1 MTGSFRIGSV
11 AGIDLRIHYTWLFA
25 LVLVAWSLADGFF
38 PASFPSFDP
47 ITDWLLG
54 IVSALLLFA
63 SVLIHELSHSVM
75 AMKRGLAVH
84 SITLFIF
91 GGVSAIAGEPS
102 AAKDEFAIS
111 VVGPLTSLA
120 LSACFWGLTLALGTS
135 DTPVAAVTL
144 YLAFINLALGIFNLV
159 PGFPLD
165 GGRVLR
171 SVLWGA
177 THNFRWATQIATYV
191 GQAFGFLLIGWGL
204 FRLLSG
210 DFLGGMWTAFL
221 GWFLNS
227 AAEATRH
234 TELMTPRSL
243 TSVPAETTLSSAL
256 RDLADQDIYEIWVTE
271 DGHVV
276 GLLTR
281 PRNGAYH
288 GHRAPS
294 RA

>member
-91 GGVSAIAGEPS
+91 GGVSTIAGEPR

-120 LSACFWGLTLALGTS
+120 LSACFWGLGLALGTS
-135 DTPVAAVTL
+135 DTPAAAVTL
-144 YLAFINLALGIFNLV
+144 YLGFINLALGIFNLV

-177 THNFRWATQIATYV
+177 THNFRRATQIATYV
-191 GQAFGFLLIGWGL
+191 GQTFGFLLIGWGL
-204 FRLLSG
+204 FQLLSG

-221 GWFLNS
+221 GWCLNN

-256 RDLADQDIYEIWVTE
+256 RELADQDIYEIWVTE
-271 DGHVV
+271 DGRVV

>member
-25 LVLVAWSLADGFF
+25 LVLVSWSLADGFF
-38 PASFPSFDP
+38 PAAFPSFDP

-91 GGVSAIAGEPS
+91 GGVSAIAGEPR

-120 LSACFWGLTLALGTS
+120 LSACFWGLGLALGTS
-135 DTPVAAVTL
+135 DTPAAAVTL

-177 THNFRWATQIATYV
+177 THNFRRATKIATYV

-204 FRLLSG
+204 LRLLSG

-271 DGHVV
+271 DGRVV

-281 PRNGAYH
+281 PRHGAYH

>member
-91 GGVSAIAGEPS
+91 GGVSAIAGEPC

-120 LSACFWGLTLALGTS
+120 LSACFWGLGLALGTS
-135 DTPVAAVTL
+135 DTPAAAVTL

-177 THNFRWATQIATYV
+177 THNFRRATQIATYV

-204 FRLLSG
+204 LRLLSG

-243 TSVPAETTLSSAL
+243 TSVPAETTLRSAL

-271 DGHVV
+271 DGRVV

-281 PRNGAYH
+281 PRNGAFH